1 MKISQVVEKGLVE
14 RDCNFNH
21 LGYVDSASNG
31 VLAYADTYKYL
42 SLAKK
47 NPNLTALITTP
58 KLKESASQFFGLVVV
73 DNPRNLFYKIHQY
86 FIDNKCYKMIFE
98 AGVGDGCEIHPTA
111 IVSPNCCIGNNVKI

>member
-14 RDCNFNH
+14 RDVNFNH

-47 NPNLTALITTP
+47 NPNLTALITNKMRM
-58 KLKESASQFFGLVVV
+58 KLK
-73 DNPRNLFYKIHQY
+73 K
-86 FIDNKCYKMIFE
+86 
-98 AGVGDGCEIHPTA
+98 
-111 IVSPNCCIGNNVKI
+111 